1 MMFERLKDYRG
12 IVVTGPHRSGTTITG
27 RMIAYDLDRL
37 YVTESQ
43 IQEQKGRNITPLDIE
58 AWMDRQREPFVLHGA
73 TCFAWLTELQRFDI
87 ATVFVHRPDA
97 EIIASQKRAG
107 LTDVHP
113 SQKKHRWRELVERK
127 IIRHP
132 YDVHYHQ
139 HLRDHPLWVEDRDGW
154 EERQIGPEE
163 TAFTTEGGRA

>member
-1 MMFERLKDYRG
+1 MFEHLRDYRG
-12 IVVTGPHRSGTTITG
+12 IIVTGPHRSGTTITG
-27 RMIAYDLDRL
+27 RMIAHDLDRL

-43 IQEQKGRNITPLDIE
+43 IQEQQPRPIMPPDIE

-73 TCFAWLTELQRFDI
+73 TCFAWLAELQRFDI

-97 EIIASQKRAG
+97 EIIASQRRASVQ
-107 LTDVHP
+107 DINP
-113 SQKKHRWRELVERK
+113 AAKKHRWRWMVDRK
-127 IIRHP
+127 TIKHP
-132 YDVHYHQ
+132 YDVDYHD
-139 HLRDHPLWVEDRDGW
+139 LEDHPLWVADRAGW